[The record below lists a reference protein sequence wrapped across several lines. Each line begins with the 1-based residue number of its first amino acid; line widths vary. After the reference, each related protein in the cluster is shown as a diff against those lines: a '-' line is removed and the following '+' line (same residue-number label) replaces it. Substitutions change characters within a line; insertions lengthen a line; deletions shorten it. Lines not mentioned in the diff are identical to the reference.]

1 MVLYG
6 SIWLNMVDWL
16 GESHPKNDIVMIVMP
31 VILYIVYQSTWVVY
45 NIALL
50 KKYEFFWTQHGWF
63 LNVFECYQVI
73 I

>member
-1 MVLYG
+1 
-6 SIWLNMVDWL
+6 MVDWL

-50 KKYEFFWTQHGWF
+50 KNMSFFGRNMDGF
-63 LNVFECYQVI
+63 
-73 I
+73 

>member
-1 MVLYG
+1 
-6 SIWLNMVDWL
+6 MVDWL

-50 KKYEFFWTQHGWF
+50 KKYEFFLDTTWM
-63 LNVFECYQVI
+63 VSERI
-73 I
+73 